1 MFIYKTNFAA
11 YFEDVDEARK
21 TGSRAK
27 HEWKPASGHCSRNG
41 FLLPEETTMPEMMGV
56 ALLIDMLA
64 KSKRKTYEFDDLKRR
79 NRLADRLTAAARRL
93 RQRWM

>member
-1 MFIYKTNFAA
+1 
-11 YFEDVDEARK
+11 
-21 TGSRAK
+21 
-27 HEWKPASGHCSRNG
+27 
-41 FLLPEETTMPEMMGV
+41 MPEMMGV